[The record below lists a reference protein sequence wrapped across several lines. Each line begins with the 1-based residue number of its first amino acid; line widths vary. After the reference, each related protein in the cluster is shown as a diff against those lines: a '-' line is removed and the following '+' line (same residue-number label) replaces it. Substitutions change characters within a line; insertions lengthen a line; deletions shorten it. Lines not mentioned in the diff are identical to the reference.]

1 MAIDY
6 YERIPN
12 NVGLADNR
20 ALQRALEQWQPR
32 FLDWWRE
39 MGPSSFRG
47 ADVYLRTAT
56 TADENG
62 WASYGHIAMPDYRW
76 GIFLA
81 DPVPDRRIGFGDAM
95 GEPVWQQVPGEH
107 RSSLRRLIV
116 TQGDTEPASVEQQRR
131 LGNTCPSLYDLRN
144 LFQVNVEEGRH
155 LWAMVYLLHAYFGR
169 DGREEAEEL
178 LTRHSGDDDKPR
190 ILGTFN
196 EPITDWLSFFMFTYF
211 TDRDGRFQLK
221 SLAESAFDPLSRS
234 CRFMLAEEAFHMFVG
249 ASGITRIIKRTLQV
263 MKELATDD
271 PAAVRNAGAID
282 LPTLQR
288 YVNFWFSSSVDLF
301 GAEISS
307 NAASYFATGIKGRP
321 DEARF
326 PDHLG
331 RGRLQI
337 DLPDGK
343 GGVIPEEV
351 PMRSAMNEV
360 SRVAYVKDCDI
371 GVQRWN
377 RLIRESGHYF
387 RLALPSLRFRR
398 SVGAWAGIHTDP
410 QGTPISAE
418 EWRAREH
425 DWLPSEQDRAFV
437 GSLMQRVTEP
447 GKFAGWIAP
456 PDGGINNLGL
466 AYEYVR
472 KNCEGRVSRRIGKL

>member
-1 MAIDY
+1 MPIDY

-12 NVGLADNR
+12 NVGLGENR
-20 ALQRALEQWQPR
+20 ALQRALEQWQPH

-39 MGPSSFRG
+39 MGPTAFPG
-47 ADVYLRTAT
+47 AEVYLRTAT
-56 TADENG
+56 AVDDSG
-62 WASYGHIAMPDYRW
+62 WATYGHVRMPEYRW

-81 DPVPDRRIGFGDAM
+81 DPVPDRRIGFGDAI

-116 TQGDTEPASVEQQRR
+116 TQGDTEPASVEQQRL
-131 LGNTCPSLYDLRN
+131 LGLTCPSLYDLRN

-178 LTRHSGDDDKPR
+178 LARHSGDRDKPR

-196 EPITDWLSFFMFTYF
+196 EPISDWLSFFMFTYF

-234 CRFMLAEEAFHMFVG
+234 CRFMLTEEAFHMFVG
-249 ASGITRIIKRTLQV
+249 ASGITRVIKRTLEV
-263 MKELATDD
+263 MGSLRSDD

-288 YVNFWFSSSVDLF
+288 YINFWFSSSLDLF

-326 PDHLG
+326 EDH
-331 RGRLQI
+331 RAAGRLRI
-337 DLPDGK
+337 DLPDRK

-351 PMRSAMNEV
+351 PMRTALNEV
-360 SRVAYVKDCDI
+360 TRAAYVKDCDI

-377 RLIRESGHYF
+377 RLIEQARHEY
-387 RLALPSLRFRR
+387 RLSLPSPRFRR
-398 SVGAWAGIHTDP
+398 SVGAWAGVHTDP
-410 QGTPISAE
+410 RGNPITAE
-418 EWRAREH
+418 EWGARQG
-425 DWLPSEQDRAFV
+425 DWLPSEQDRGFV
-437 GSLMQRVTEP
+437 GSVMQRVIEP

-456 PDGGINNLGL
+456 PEGGINNLSL
-466 AYEYVR
+466 NYQYVR
-472 KNCEGRVSRRIGKL
+472 AH